1 MAAIGSDGK
10 TTPLSA
16 YAGRLGRYVR
26 SPSTRMAVFGG
37 LLTYVSYAYAHGS
50 WANPTLMAVSVFI
63 GVFLPSYSKLS
74 NKAELWANN
83 RFGFVTAG
91 KFGRFLP
98 QLVFNLAVFWT
109 CLWGGAFNLAGIAS
123 VGGFAGAALVTTLA
137 SQGTQYLGAYLV
149 ARGIGDA
156 NRNTLVG
163 LLVNIILAA
172 LGTAGISGAREA
184 FLIFGFVL
192 GALFFGIGLLSDIRS
207 VVAPKGGIGIFL
219 GTFNPFHNS
228 HLAILRQAMD
238 DRDLDKIII
247 HPTLIPKL
255 HADAFRKGEI
265 RVGRLEGGFQIYEKT
280 DKANS
285 NVDYFPTGRQFLPPE
300 TRKILIDLAVAEAG
314 LGNRVE
320 VIFLPETYSKKGF
333 QGVIG
338 EIKKQNPGTRLH
350 TLHGTD
356 FGGMLVRSISDECGW
371 IYPWRILRRDKISA
385 TAIRRGAKGMTPA
398 VVTDVLDQISRNVPV
413 VTAGGRRFRNDNGV
427 LTEGA

>member
-1 MAAIGSDGK
+1 MAAIGSDSNV
-10 TTPLSA
+10 SA
-16 YAGRLGRYVR
+16 FTGQIARATRYVR
-26 SPSTRMAVFGG
+26 SPSTRMAAFGG
-37 LLTYVSYAYAHGS
+37 LLTYVSYACAHGS

-63 GVFLPSYSKLS
+63 GLFLPTYSKLS

-91 KFGRFLP
+91 RFGRFLP
-98 QLVFNLAVFWT
+98 QLAFNLAVFWT
-109 CLWGGAFNLAGIAS
+109 CLWGGAFNQAGIAS
-123 VGGFAGAALVTTLA
+123 VGGFAGAALLTTLA
-137 SQGTQYLGAYLV
+137 SQGTQYLGGYCV

-163 LLVNIILAA
+163 LLANIILAA
-172 LGTAGISGAREA
+172 LGTAGIPGAREA
-184 FLIFGFVL
+184 FLVLGFVL
-192 GALFFGIGLLSDIRS
+192 GALFFGVGLLSDIRS
-207 VVAPKGGIGIFL
+207 VFAPKGGIGILL

-228 HLAILRQAMD
+228 HLALLRQAME
-238 DRDLDKIII
+238 DRKLDKIII

-280 DKANS
+280 DKADS
-285 NVDYFPTGRQFLPPE
+285 NVDYFPTGRIFLPPE
-300 TRKILIDLAVAEAG
+300 TRKVLIDLAVAEAG
-314 LGNRVE
+314 LGNQVE
-320 VIFLPETYSKKGF
+320 VIFLRETYSTRGF

-350 TLHGTD
+350 MLHGTD

-385 TAIRRGAKGMTPA
+385 TAIRAGAKGMTPP
-398 VVTDVLDQISRNVPV
+398 VVTDVLGQISANLPV

-427 LTEGA
+427 LTEGV